1 MKRIIT
7 LLLIVGLGQTLNGQT
22 FPVGGSMTT
31 TNGIGLNIVSTYLQ
45 SMGSKDQAKY
55 VKIKTNIPFSTSNG
69 MTSFYIDF
77 WGYGRT
83 WRTMIG
89 WYIWDGIFY
98 YPSVSM
104 AGNYIH
110 DHVVLSNENGLIVI
124 SIPISA
130 FSHYGNITVNS
141 MVQWQRPTSYLD
153 GWTIEQEGIP
163 GVTNKVEVKIQNKL
177 STNGFVGIGT
187 TNPQGT
193 LHVLGSTQFEN
204 TSGIPVSLFAHG
216 SSAGEEV
223 LLQLMNAPG
232 NSGSTAFNVGAI
244 FGKTNGNNSQNSY
257 FSFKPIDTSG
267 TGWGDG
273 LTIHAG
279 GRIGIG
285 TTSPSEKLEVNG
297 NTLIQGNLEAKKVKV
312 TATPGSVPDYVF
324 SKDYA
329 LRTIP
334 ELEEFIKA
342 NSHLPNIPNAKEI
355 ETNGQNLGEMQL
367 KLLEKIEELTLYAIA
382 QEKKL
387 ERLEKVDKD
396 SQVLKKE
403 NKELKET
410 LSALVKRIETI
421 ENSQK
426 DEK

>member
-7 LLLIVGLGQTLNGQT
+7 LLLIVGLGQALNGQT

-45 SMGSKDQAKY
+45 SMGSKDQTKY

-98 YPSVSM
+98 SPSISIV
-104 AGNYIH
+104 GNYIH

-130 FSHYGNITVNS
+130 FPHYGNITVNS
-141 MVQWQRPTSYLD
+141 LVQWQRPISYLD

-232 NSGSTAFNVGAI
+232 SSGSTAFNVGAI

-257 FSFKPIDTSG
+257 FSLKPIDTSG
-267 TGWGDG
+267 TGWDDG

-279 GRIGIG
+279 GRVGIG

-297 NTLIQGNLEAKKVKV
+297 NTLIQGNFEAKKVKV

-324 SKDYA
+324 QPSYK
-329 LRTIP
+329 LKTLN
-334 ELEEFIKA
+334 ELEAYIKA

-355 ETNGQNLGEMQL
+355 EANGQNLGEMQL
-367 KLLEKIEELTLYAIA
+367 KLLEKIEELTLYTIE
-382 QEKKL
+382 QSKEI
-387 ERLEKVDKD
+387 ERL
-396 SQVLKKE
+396 KKSE
-403 NKELKET
+403 ATISEL
-410 LSALVKRIETI
+410 LKRIEKL
-421 ENSQK
+421 ENK
-426 DEK
+426 KK